1 MPLIRTGILA
11 VLVFFFFSENRTIL
25 NDVAAFILGVEFAT
39 LFDLIAY
46 YAMLIFAAYVVFIF
60 SEHFSKEY
68 YDGSKRYPKVS
79 QCLSALLASYVFTFF
94 VYSMLFDPRIH
105 WSEYE
110 RVKNVALGLK
120 IFVFV
125 ATFSS
130 FGVLCAHRQK
140 YFKYLRF

>member
-11 VLVFFFFSENRTIL
+11 VLVFFFFSTNQTIL
-25 NDVAAFILGVEFAT
+25 NDVAAFILGDEFAT
-39 LFDLIAY
+39 IDDLIAY
-46 YAMLIFAAYVVFIF
+46 CAVLIFAAYAVFTF

-79 QCLSALLASYVFTFF
+79 QYLSALLASYVFTFF

-105 WSEYE
+105 WSEQE

-130 FGVLCAHRQK
+130 FGVLSAHRK
-140 YFKYLRF
+140 K

>member
-11 VLVFFFFSENRTIL
+11 VLVFYFYSVNRVIL
-25 NDVAAFILGVEFAT
+25 NDVAAFILRVEVAT
-39 LFDLIAY
+39 LDDLITY
-46 YAMLIFAAYVVFIF
+46 YAVLIFAAYVVFIF

-68 YDGSKRYPKVS
+68 YDRSKQYPKVS
-79 QCLSALLASYVFTFF
+79 QYLSALMASYVFTFF
-94 VYSMLFDPRIH
+94 VYSMLCGSGVR

-110 RVKNVALGLK
+110 RIENVALSLK

-140 YFKYLRF
+140 

>member
-1 MPLIRTGILA
+1 MPLIRAGILA
-11 VLVFFFFSENRTIL
+11 VLVFYFFSENRTIL

-39 LFDLIAY
+39 LFDLITY

-60 SEHFSKEY
+60 SEHFSKKY

-79 QCLSALLASYVFTFF
+79 QYLSALLASYVFVFFLYSTTFD
-94 VYSMLFDPRIH
+94 VPVH
-105 WSEYE
+105 WSEHE
-110 RVKNVALGLK
+110 RIKNVALGLK

-140 YFKYLRF
+140 